1 MTSKPC
7 TGSPLP
13 GIVLPDW
20 QGRSAGVSFSA
31 MRKKRKNRQRGPPLW
46 IPREEVTITGCGFP
60 VGPGCGGVTWMVRKS
75 CGCCL
80 LLCSIGTSTARAS
93 LWRSSC
99 SQLPVAR
106 LPAAATPL
114 FQGKARTM
122 EPPCPP
128 ILLPR
133 EPGLVAWAGTV
144 KDPPGRRS
152 LWRRSSLVP
161 AGWIPQGGGRPLL
174 WRFFGGFLIAEKAT
188 QRSVPT
194 QAGGHL
200 QTNRRRTGSL
210 EKRTTKTPEPLA
222 KLRGFYKRMED
233 RMKKKGYLLQV
244 LCYARVFTKVCAE
257 LLQKY

>member
-1 MTSKPC
+1 MANNAKISTSSQGGC
-7 TGSPLP
+7 GSFLCPKAPLWEKSRVCP
-13 GIVLPDW
+13 ASLA
-20 QGRSAGVSFSA
+20 GRSAGVSFSA

-46 IPREEVTITGCGFP
+46 IPREEVTITGCGSP

-80 LLCSIGTSTARAS
+80 LLCSIGTSIARAS

-174 WRFFGGFLIAEKAT
+174 WWVFGDFLPIRKSRKSPCGAIPGWQGGRAG
-188 QRSVPT
+188 
-194 QAGGHL
+194 AGGL
-200 QTNRRRTGSL
+200 FLTG
-210 EKRTTKTPEPLA
+210 
-222 KLRGFYKRMED
+222 
-233 RMKKKGYLLQV
+233 
-244 LCYARVFTKVCAE
+244 
-257 LLQKY
+257 QK

>member
-1 MTSKPC
+1 MRTERLAFSDLSDI
-7 TGSPLP
+7 GLP
-13 GIVLPDW
+13 AW
-20 QGRSAGVSFSA
+20 WGRSAGVSFSA

-46 IPREEVTITGCGFP
+46 IPREEVTITGCGSP

-144 KDPPGRRS
+144 KDPPGRKS
-152 LWRRSSLVP
+152 PWRRCSLVP
-161 AGWIPQGGGRPLL
+161 AGRIPQGGGRPLL
-174 WRFFGGFLIAEKAT
+174 WWVFGDFLPIRKSPCGAIPGW
-188 QRSVPT
+188 QGGR
-194 QAGGHL
+194 AGAGVY
-200 QTNRRRTGSL
+200 
-210 EKRTTKTPEPLA
+210 
-222 KLRGFYKRMED
+222 F
-233 RMKKKGYLLQV
+233 
-244 LCYARVFTKVCAE
+244 
-257 LLQKY
+257 